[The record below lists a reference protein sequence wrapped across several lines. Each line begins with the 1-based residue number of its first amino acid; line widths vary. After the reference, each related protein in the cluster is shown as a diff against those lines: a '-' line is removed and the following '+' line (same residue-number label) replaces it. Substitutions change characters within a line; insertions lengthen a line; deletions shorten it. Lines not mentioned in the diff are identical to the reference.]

1 MRSLCSRLFPGAAT
15 CGIVTSEP
23 DMSRPTAA
31 ALLLV
36 EDDPQIV
43 RAIAPAF
50 EVSGYAVTV
59 AATGRQAIEMLDEQ
73 RWDALIVDL
82 GLPDLDGKAVIA
94 HLRSQGNTP
103 VIVISARNS
112 PSEVEAARDAGAN
125 GFMHK
130 PFRTPQLLNWVN
142 QKMTGLGSG
151 TFAEV

>member
-1 MRSLCSRLFPGAAT
+1 MAGQLN
-15 CGIVTSEP
+15 TST
-23 DMSRPTAA
+23 RTTAS
-31 ALLLV
+31 LLLV

-59 AATGRQAIEMLDEQ
+59 AATGRQAIEMLDDR

-112 PSEVEAARDAGAN
+112 PGEVEAARDAGAN
-125 GFMHK
+125 CFMHK

-142 QKMTGLGSG
+142 QKMMSSGSG

>member
-1 MRSLCSRLFPGAAT
+1 MHPVAT
-15 CGIVTSEP
+15 RIP
-23 DMSRPTAA
+23 KPAPTDAT
-31 ALLLV
+31 LLLV

-59 AATGRQAIEMLDEQ
+59 ASTGAEAIEFLDTR

-82 GLPDLDGKAVIA
+82 GLPDMDGKTVIT
-94 HLRSQGNTP
+94 HLRSIAKTP

-112 PSEVEAARDAGAN
+112 PSEVEAAREAGASC
-125 GFMHK
+125 FLHK
-130 PFRTPQLLNWVN
+130 PFRTPQLLRWVN
-142 QKMTGLGSG
+142 ERIAGSPSP

>member
-1 MRSLCSRLFPGAAT
+1 
-15 CGIVTSEP
+15 
-23 DMSRPTAA
+23 MSTRTAA

-59 AATGRQAIEMLDEQ
+59 AATGRQAIEMLDAQ
-73 RWDALIVDL
+73 GWDALIVDL
-82 GLPDLDGKAVIA
+82 GLPDVDGKVVIA
-94 HLRSQGNTP
+94 HLRSQGDTP

-142 QKMTGLGSG
+142 QKMSSSG
-151 TFAEV
+151 PASFAEV